1 MKTGVVRWFSEII
14 KLGIIRPDDGGA
26 DVFVTLPILESEH
39 IETLEVGQVVRYQ
52 SEQSERGPQAN
63 KLELAET

>member
-26 DVFVTLPILESEH
+26 DVFVTLPLHAFEH
-39 IETLEVGQVVRYQ
+39 IEKLEVGQVVKFQ
-52 SEQSERGPQAN
+52 SEQSDRGPQAC
-63 KLELAET
+63 KLELSEI